1 MSKSRGHSI
10 HFTSKAEF
18 PDEYKEAFEKAKRLE
33 WITIIALG
41 SAIILM
47 FLVMGS
53 SQAMKSTIFD
63 EAFGMIAAISFL
75 LAARKF
81 DKKPTKE
88 FPYGY
93 HRSITVAFLAGSA
106 GLLVMGI
113 YILIDS
119 GMTLIAAERPTIGL
133 MNIFGYEIWQ
143 GWIMIAVLLYNVI
156 PVVILGKMKIPL
168 AKKLHDKVVFIDAD
182 MNKAEWLG
190 ASAAIIGILG
200 IGLGYWWADS
210 VAAIIISG
218 EILKDGIKNIKY
230 SVTDLM
236 DRTPRSVDGKKVDHL
251 VTEVHRFLD
260 EVSWIKEYEVR
271 LREAG
276 HVYFGEIILEP
287 KSNNSLSEKIAA
299 LRKELS
305 DFHWKLHDITIMP
318 VEKL

>member
-1 MSKSRGHSI
+1 MANHKI
-10 HFTSKAEF
+10 HFTRKAEF
-18 PDEYKEAFEKAKRLE
+18 PKEYKETFEKAKRIE

-75 LAARKF
+75 LASRVY

-93 HRSITVAFLAGSA
+93 HRTITIAFLAGSTA
-106 GLLVMGI
+106 LLVMGI

-119 GMTLIAAERPTIGL
+119 TLTLIAAEKPSIGL
-133 MNIFGYEIWQ
+133 MNLFGFEIWQ
-143 GWIMIAVLLYNVI
+143 GWVMIAVLLYNVI
-156 PVVILGKMKIPL
+156 PVVILGRIKIPL
-168 AKKLHDKVVFIDAD
+168 AKKLHDKVIFIDAD

-190 ASAAIIGILG
+190 ASAAIIGITG
-200 IGLGYWWADS
+200 IGLGFWWADA

-218 EILKDGIKNIKY
+218 EILKDGLKNIKY

-236 DRTPRSVDGKKVDHL
+236 DRSPRSVDGKKEDHL
-251 VTEVHRFLD
+251 FSDINKLLND
-260 EVSWIKEYEVR
+260 IPWIENFEFR
-271 LREAG
+271 LRESG
-276 HVYFGEIILEP
+276 HVYFGEIIVEP
-287 KSNNSLSEKIAA
+287 KSNNSLRENISS

-305 DFHWKLHDITIMP
+305 EYHWKLHDISIMP
-318 VEKL
+318 VEKI